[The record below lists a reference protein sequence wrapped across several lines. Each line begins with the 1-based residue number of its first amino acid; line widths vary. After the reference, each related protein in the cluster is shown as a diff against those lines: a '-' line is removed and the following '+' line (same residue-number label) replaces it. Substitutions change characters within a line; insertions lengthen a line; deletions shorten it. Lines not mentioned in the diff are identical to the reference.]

1 VAPHVPVWLAVA
13 KLAREQRLP
22 HLLLYGPP
30 GTGKTSTVLAIAREL
45 YGKQAGSMALELNAS
60 DDRGIDVVRQ
70 QISDFAST
78 AQLFAKGH
86 KLVVL
91 DECDQ
96 MTKDAQFALRRI
108 MERHSRSTR
117 FCLLCNH
124 VSKVIPAIQSRCT
137 RFRFSP
143 LPPEDARSRVQ
154 HVASAEG
161 VDLTDDG
168 LDAVLKI
175 GSGDMRRSINILQSV
190 HMAAGH
196 IDSRAVHLCTGTP
209 EQAQVEGLLSSLLC
223 KPFKQCVDH
232 VLTLQSENGVA
243 LVDLVRELG
252 ALVFRLGAGAA
263 ARAELVDAL
272 ADCEYRLSYATCE
285 KVQVQALVGAFV
297 NARDSISQ
305 AAR

>member
-1 VAPHVPVWLAVA
+1 
-13 KLAREQRLP
+13 
-22 HLLLYGPP
+22 
-30 GTGKTSTVLAIAREL
+30 
-45 YGKQAGSMALELNAS
+45 MALELNAS

-143 LPPEDARSRVQ
+143 LPPEDARSRVK
-154 HVASAEG
+154 HVADSEG
-161 VDLTDDG
+161 VELTDDG
-168 LDAVLKI
+168 LDAILKV

-190 HMAAGH
+190 YMAAGRV
-196 IDSRAVHLCTGTP
+196 DSKAVHQCTGTP
-209 EQAQVEGLLSSLLC
+209 EEEQLHALLKALLSET
-223 KPFKQCVDH
+223 FKQCVDH
-232 VLTLQSENGVA
+232 ILTLQNENGIA
-243 LVDLVRELG
+243 LVDIVRELG
-252 ALVFRLGAGAA
+252 KLVFRLGAGSK
-263 ARAELVDAL
+263 ARAELVEAL
-272 ADCEYRLSYATCE
+272 ADCEYRLSYASSE
-285 KVQVQALVGAFV
+285 RLQVQSLVGAFV
-297 NARDSISQ
+297 TTRDAIAQ